1 MPASE
6 MIPHAFFAEPHAATS
21 QECKQRAAEC
31 LRLVRT
37 SLDSTNKAL
46 LLEMAQA
53 WIRLA
58 EQQTVMAK
66 RSECSS
72 TTTSTAAIALAAR
85 VLVEL

>member
-1 MPASE
+1 MSAPDMPR
-6 MIPHAFFAEPHAATS
+6 AFFAETLASTS
-21 QECKQRAAEC
+21 QECQQRAAEC

-58 EQQTVMAK
+58 EQKAK
-66 RSECSS
+66 GE
-72 TTTSTAAIALAAR
+72 
-85 VLVEL
+85 

>member
-21 QECKQRAAEC
+21 QECQQRAAEC

-37 SLDSTNKAL
+37 ALDPTNKAL

-53 WIRLA
+53 WIKLA
-58 EQQTVMAK
+58 EEQQAK
-66 RSECSS
+66 GEQS
-72 TTTSTAAIALAAR
+72 AHAKNG
-85 VLVEL
+85 

>member
-1 MPASE
+1 MLKTPSILNFLGTEHMPAPDL
-6 MIPHAFFAEPHAATS
+6 PHAFFAEPPAAIS
-21 QECKQRAAEC
+21 PECQQRAAEC

-58 EQQTVMAK
+58 EQSAD
-66 RSECSS
+66 
-72 TTTSTAAIALAAR
+72 TSR
-85 VLVEL
+85 